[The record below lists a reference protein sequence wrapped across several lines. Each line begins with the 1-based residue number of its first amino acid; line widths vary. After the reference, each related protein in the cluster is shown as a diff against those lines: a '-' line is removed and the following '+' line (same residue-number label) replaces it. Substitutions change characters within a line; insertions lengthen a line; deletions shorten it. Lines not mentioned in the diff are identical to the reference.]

1 VGKDCLNVHI
11 TKYYKKLFEAP
22 APSNFSMREEVN
34 QDLPQLTPKD
44 NDILTANFTEKEV
57 YDAIF
62 QMELNKAPVP
72 NFLLELFF

>member
-1 VGKDCLNVHI
+1 VGEDYLNAHI
-11 TKYYKKLFEAP
+11 TKYYKELFEAS

-44 NDILTANFTEKEV
+44 NGILTANFTEKEV

-62 QMELNKAPVP
+62 RWI
-72 NFLLELFF
+72 

>member
-1 VGKDCLNVHI
+1 
-11 TKYYKKLFEAP
+11 
-22 APSNFSMREEVN
+22 MREEVN

-44 NDILTANFTEKEV
+44 NDILIANFTEKEV